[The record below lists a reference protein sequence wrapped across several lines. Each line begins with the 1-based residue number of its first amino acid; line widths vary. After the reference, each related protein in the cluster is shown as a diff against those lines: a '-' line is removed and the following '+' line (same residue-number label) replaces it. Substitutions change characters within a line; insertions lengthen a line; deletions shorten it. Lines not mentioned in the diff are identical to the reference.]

1 MNKVYNTLKTDVSE
15 ASVSILKDSVK
26 VIFPEHLLFGK
37 NSASISEGNKPLM
50 QRFARALNL
59 YPETN
64 ILINGYTDNSGPEDL
79 NRTLSSQ
86 RADTASATLKIFKVG
101 SKRLYTW
108 GLGPTSPLAENDTE
122 EGRRKNRRVEFIV
135 LYNYKS
141 ETE

>member
-15 ASVSILKDSVK
+15 ASVTILKDSVK

-37 NSASISEGNKPLM
+37 NSASISEVNKPLM

-59 YPETN
+59 YTETS
-64 ILINGYTDNSGPEDL
+64 ILINGYTDNSGSEEL

-86 RADTASATLKIFKVG
+86 RADTASATLKIFKVA

-108 GLGPTSPLAENDTE
+108 GLGANKPS
-122 EGRRKNRRVEFIV
+122 GRK
-135 LYNYKS
+135 
-141 ETE
+141 